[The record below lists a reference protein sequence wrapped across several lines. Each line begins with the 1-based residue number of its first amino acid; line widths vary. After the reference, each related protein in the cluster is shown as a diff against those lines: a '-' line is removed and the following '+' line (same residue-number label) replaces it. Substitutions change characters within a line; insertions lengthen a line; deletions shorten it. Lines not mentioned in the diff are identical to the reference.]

1 MSTGTST
8 NINWFERIEEERLL
22 DPDHAPT
29 ASEVHR
35 QRFEAKFAELVNDD
49 DYLTEAFSIESV
61 PDWHRGGEVEHF
73 NRLRY
78 CLLQYRRGQT
88 ERAAEVGQYLLDNA
102 LTYLE
107 DAAADKVS

>member
-1 MSTGTST
+1 MSTITQ
-8 NINWFERIEEERLL
+8 ERIEEEKIL
-22 DPDHAPT
+22 DPDHPSTEA
-29 ASEVHR
+29 EIYR
-35 QRFEAKFAELVNDD
+35 QRVEEEFAKLTLEDD
-49 DYLTEAFSIESV
+49 WLLEAFSIESV

-88 ERAAEVGQYLLDNA
+88 ERATEIGKYLLDNA
-102 LTYLE
+102 LRYLE